1 MLCLQLCKRNQSKYW
16 CVQMTFLMV
25 FGEMILHFSKN
36 YSFFAIVKN
45 SLQTFVPH
53 WMPQYLLEIFK
64 LIASFR
70 EPTSL
75 KPKPFMNQSLL
86 AVLYQVTSKLHIIT
100 IINTYK
106 LLYRPLMIS
115 TQKLSDLA
123 FSVHDGMQKKEEQ
136 LNPSQR
142 NYALK

>member
-1 MLCLQLCKRNQSKYW
+1 MYNLSTK
-16 CVQMTFLMV
+16 TF
-25 FGEMILHFSKN
+25 KTN
-36 YSFFAIVKN
+36 
-45 SLQTFVPH
+45 FVG
-53 WMPQYLLEIFK
+53 IK
-64 LIASFR
+64 LSFR
-70 EPTSL
+70 EPTNL

-86 AVLYQVTSKLHIIT
+86 AVLYQVTSKLHIHVAM
-100 IINTYK
+100 INTYK